1 MKIKQSYTSLCVA
14 FLLFYPI
21 WLPWQFTYITY
32 ILIDSYLT
40 IYVIKRTL
48 KSEWYSGV
56 LVLCISMMI
65 MNLYNLLCGILS
77 AGNFI
82 LGILFAIFIYDMER
96 IIYIKSKRNCLDEFI
111 HQVNMISIISNI
123 VSSISVFILIE
134 NRTVDNFTYSQNEI
148 LNSTVRLCGGIYSNT
163 VDIYYFI

>member
-65 MNLYNLLCGILS
+65 MN
-77 AGNFI
+77 
-82 LGILFAIFIYDMER
+82 
-96 IIYIKSKRNCLDEFI
+96 
-111 HQVNMISIISNI
+111 
-123 VSSISVFILIE
+123 
-134 NRTVDNFTYSQNEI
+134 
-148 LNSTVRLCGGIYSNT
+148 
-163 VDIYYFI
+163 YY